1 MRSAQSLITAV
12 HWKDIG
18 MTVLDVPSDAA
29 EALDTGKRAQI
40 LEGAR
45 AVFLKR
51 GFDGASM
58 GEIARH
64 AGVSKGTL
72 YVYFASKEELFDAIV
87 RAQCPMQVEQVFA
100 LDPADHD
107 VAAAL
112 TRLGNNYAGAL
123 CRPER
128 LSALRTIIAISERMP
143 EAGGRFYEMGPAT
156 GIARL
161 AQYLDAQVAAGVLAI
176 DDTQVAA
183 AQFLE
188 SCLATMLKAM
198 MFGAMMEP
206 PGDARIAHVVAM
218 AVRTFM
224 AAYSLSRR

>member
-1 MRSAQSLITAV
+1 
-12 HWKDIG
+12 
-18 MTVLDVPSDAA
+18 MTVL
-29 EALDTGKRAQI
+29 EAPETVEGLDGSKRAQI

-51 GFDGASM
+51 GFDAASM
-58 GEIARH
+58 GEIARE

-72 YVYFASKEELFDAIV
+72 YVYFASKEELFGAIV
-87 RAQCPMQVEQVFA
+87 RAQCPMQVEQVFT

-107 VAAAL
+107 VAGVL
-112 TRLGNNYAGAL
+112 TRLGNNYASAL

-128 LSALRTIIAISERMP
+128 LLALRTIIAISERMP
-143 EAGGRFYEMGPAT
+143 EFGQRFYEAGPAT

-161 AQYLDAQVAAGVLAI
+161 ASYLEAQVAASVLVI
-176 DDTQVAA
+176 DDAQTAA

-188 SCLATMLKAM
+188 SCLATMLRPM
-198 MFGAMMEP
+198 MFGALREP
-206 PGDARIAHVVAM
+206 PSDARIAHVVGM

-224 AAYSLSRR
+224 AAYGSK